1 MKKKFPYD
9 LCVIGGGA
17 AGLTA
22 AAGAATLGAKVA
34 LIEKKALG
42 GDCLYSGCIPSK
54 TLIHLA
60 KRAALFKKNSPA
72 PHDTAAQITAHLN
85 KVIQQIA
92 PHDSPERFKKLGVE
106 VIFGQGAFINRN
118 EFKIN
123 DQIIRAKNFVLATG
137 TSPFIPPIA
146 GLEQTPY
153 FTTETIFT
161 TSEAFSHLI
170 IVGAGP
176 VGCELAQ
183 SYARLGAQVSLFSS
197 TPNLL
202 PHEDTDLS
210 AVIQHQLVHEGI
222 TLYLNSTVE
231 HICSTE
237 QTIKLTFTD
246 DSQQTRYLQGSHLLI
261 ATGRRANLTGLN
273 LAAINLDIEKQQLSV
288 DRRLR
293 TSQKNIYACGDLVG
307 PYHYTHMA
315 EHQAGIVL
323 KNALFHWPAKY
334 EQRVVPHCTFTDPEL
349 ASVGLNEHT
358 AIKQGI
364 KHRTYTFPFDQ
375 IDRALTDDNAVGFA
389 KVICS
394 PKGKLLGAHI
404 VGPQAGELI
413 SEFVLA
419 LKQGLTLSA
428 ISNTIHIYPTL
439 SQINRRVA
447 DQHLKSSLTPSTQ
460 KLLKWL
466 FRLQGN

>member
-1 MKKKFPYD
+1 MKKNPLYD

-34 LIEKKALG
+34 LIEKKVLG

-60 KRAALFKKNSPA
+60 KRAALFKQHITA
-72 PHDTAAQITAHLN
+72 PHDTPAQITAHLN

-106 VIFGQGAFINRN
+106 VIFGQGEFINRN
-118 EFKIN
+118 AFKIN

-153 FTTETIFT
+153 LITETIFT
-161 TSEAFSHLI
+161 TSETFSHLLI
-170 IVGAGP
+170 IGAGP

-197 TPNLL
+197 TPHLL
-202 PHEDTDLS
+202 PQEDTDLS

-246 DSQQTRYLQGSHLLI
+246 DSQQTRYRQGSHLLI
-261 ATGRRANLTGLN
+261 ATGRKANLTGLN
-273 LAAINLDIEKQQLSV
+273 LAAINLNIEKQRLRV

-293 TSQKNIYACGDLVG
+293 TSQKNIYACGELVG
-307 PYHYTHMA
+307 PYQYTHMA

-323 KNALFHWPAKY
+323 KNVLFHWPAKY

-375 IDRALTDDNAVGFA
+375 IDRALTDDNAVGFQ
-389 KVICS
+389 KSSVLR
-394 PKGKLLGAHI
+394 KENYW
-404 VGPQAGELI
+404 VLI
-413 SEFVLA
+413 
-419 LKQGLTLSA
+419 LSA
-428 ISNTIHIYPTL
+428 
-439 SQINRRVA
+439 RRPV
-447 DQHLKSSLTPSTQ
+447 
-460 KLLKWL
+460 
-466 FRLQGN
+466 N